1 METLPYVILA
11 VGVSFLVIVAAIRL
25 TLLHHEVMLYFR
37 EARNKVPILI
47 LLGSII
53 WMLMSALEV
62 ASDSLPTK
70 LVFFKMHF
78 VGVLIVPTAW
88 LILTMQ
94 LSGYE
99 RWVKRSNLV
108 VLSVVPVITLL
119 LIFTNEFPGLMWSN
133 ITLNSVNSFFPLNAN
148 RGLGYWLLVVGYSN
162 FALMFAVVIFLRR
175 VIASRSLYRRQA
187 VPLIFVSCVPWAFN
201 AVWLL
206 NPSLFM
212 YIDPTPLGLTI
223 AASITLWRLAY
234 LPGADI
240 IPVAHEMIVDSMNEA
255 VIILDAQTR
264 IVELNPKA
272 QQLVGHNLSDALGK
286 PVERMWAEWA
296 GVKKE
301 LDSGTER
308 VREVSFGV
316 GEEKKVYEMLSS
328 YLSGITSDRPNLLIT
343 LRDITERKILDEK
356 LRLYSKQLKEH
367 SDHLEDLVQE
377 RTKALQQAQ
386 RMATI
391 GELAAMVGHDIR
403 NPLQGIAIATHYLM
417 TIEGSKLGEKGKEML
432 QLIQEDIWRSDKIIN
447 DLLDYSR
454 ELHLEQSETDAKSIV
469 EDALTH
475 LKIPAEIRVV
485 DSTQN
490 ETKMILDA
498 EKMRRVFLNL
508 LQNAIDAMPKGGTLT
523 ITSKRSS
530 GRVEIAFRDTGV
542 GMTEETMRKLW
553 NPLYTTKAKGM
564 GFGLAISRR
573 VVEAHEGSITAE
585 SRPGEGSTFTV
596 SLPLVN
602 SR

>member
-25 TLLHHEVMLYFR
+25 TLLHHEVMLYFH
-37 EARNKVPILI
+37 ETRNKVPILI

-62 ASDSLPTK
+62 ASDNLPTK

-78 VGVLIVPTAW
+78 VGVLIVPTTW

-99 RWVKRSNLV
+99 RWVKRSTLV

-119 LIFTNEFPGLMWSN
+119 LIFTNESHGLMWSN

-264 IVELNPKA
+264 IVELNPRA

-356 LRLYSKQLKEH
+356 LRLYSNQLKEH
-367 SDHLEDLVQE
+367 SEHLEDLVQE

-432 QLIQEDIWRSDKIIN
+432 QLIQEDILRSDKIIN

-454 ELHLEQSETDAKSIV
+454 ELHLEQSETDAKSITK
-469 EDALTH
+469 DALTH

-498 EKMRRVFLNL
+498 EKMQRVFLNL

-523 ITSKRSS
+523 ITSKRSN

-542 GMTEETMRKLW
+542 
-553 NPLYTTKAKGM
+553 
-564 GFGLAISRR
+564 
-573 VVEAHEGSITAE
+573 
-585 SRPGEGSTFTV
+585 
-596 SLPLVN
+596 
-602 SR
+602 

>member
-1 METLPYVILA
+1 
-11 VGVSFLVIVAAIRL
+11 
-25 TLLHHEVMLYFR
+25 
-37 EARNKVPILI
+37 
-47 LLGSII
+47 
-53 WMLMSALEV
+53 
-62 ASDSLPTK
+62 
-70 LVFFKMHF
+70 
-78 VGVLIVPTAW
+78 
-88 LILTMQ
+88 
-94 LSGYE
+94 
-99 RWVKRSNLV
+99 
-108 VLSVVPVITLL
+108 
-119 LIFTNEFPGLMWSN
+119 
-133 ITLNSVNSFFPLNAN
+133 
-148 RGLGYWLLVVGYSN
+148 
-162 FALMFAVVIFLRR
+162 
-175 VIASRSLYRRQA
+175 
-187 VPLIFVSCVPWAFN
+187 
-201 AVWLL
+201 
-206 NPSLFM
+206 
-212 YIDPTPLGLTI
+212 
-223 AASITLWRLAY
+223 
-234 LPGADI
+234 
-240 IPVAHEMIVDSMNEA
+240 MNEA

-264 IVELNPKA
+264 IVELNPRA

-356 LRLYSKQLKEH
+356 LRLYSNQLKEH
-367 SDHLEDLVQE
+367 SEHLEDLVQE

-432 QLIQEDIWRSDKIIN
+432 QLIQEDILRSDKIIN

-454 ELHLEQSETDAKSIV
+454 ELHLEHSETDAKSIV

-490 ETKMILDA
+490 ETKMALDA

-523 ITSKRSS
+523 ITSKRSN

-573 VVEAHEGSITAE
+573 VVEAHEGSITVE

-596 SLPLVN
+596 SLPFVN
-602 SR
+602 S

>member
-25 TLLHHEVMLYFR
+25 TLLHHEVMLYFH
-37 EARNKVPILI
+37 ETRNKVPILI
-47 LLGSII
+47 LIGSII

-70 LVFFKMHF
+70 LVFYKMHF
-78 VGVLIVPTAW
+78 VGVLIVPTTW

-99 RWVKRSNLV
+99 RWVKRSTLA

-119 LIFTNEFPGLMWSN
+119 LIFTNESHGLMWSN

-264 IVELNPKA
+264 IVELNPRA

-356 LRLYSKQLKEH
+356 LRLYSNQLKEH
-367 SDHLEDLVQE
+367 SEHLEDLVQE

-432 QLIQEDIWRSDKIIN
+432 QLIQEDILRSDKIIN

-490 ETKMILDA
+490 ETKMALDA

-523 ITSKRSS
+523 ITSKRSN

-573 VVEAHEGSITAE
+573 VVEAHEGSITVE

-602 SR
+602 S